1 VTPTD
6 SPLPFPDFVP
16 SRAWSGG
23 HRMTL
28 YAWARSR
35 PLPSLPEAEATY
47 FDTAEDARVLAHC
60 NWQPDRQAA
69 PALLLLHGLEGS
81 SLAHYMRGIA
91 DKAWR
96 AGFSV
101 VRLNQ
106 RNCCGTEHL
115 SRGLY
120 HSGLT
125 HDPQFLL
132 RHLIDRERVP
142 SVVVAGY
149 SLGGNLT
156 LKLAGDL
163 GSEAPPEL
171 KAVCAVSPT
180 MDLALCVDALERR
193 ANVLYQFNFMRNL
206 RSRMRRKAAF
216 FPDLYDV
223 GRLRGVW
230 TVRGFDDAFT
240 APMNGFGTATRY
252 YHEASSLRVI
262 ERSRV
267 PTLIVTAANDP
278 FVPPDQ
284 FLVPEVQD
292 NPHVRLVITSDG
304 GHCAFVSEPDAA
316 HDGYW
321 AEHAVV
327 QWARVHTGLQR

>member
-1 VTPTD
+1 
-6 SPLPFPDFVP
+6 
-16 SRAWSGG
+16 
-23 HRMTL
+23 MTV
-28 YAWARSR
+28 YAWARQR
-35 PLPSLPEAEATY
+35 ALPELPEPEACF
-47 FDTAEDARVLAHC
+47 FDTDTDARVLAHC
-60 NWQPDRQAA
+60 NWQPDRSSA

-106 RNCCGTEHL
+106 RNCCGTEAL

-125 HDPQFLL
+125 HDPLFLL
-132 RHLIDRERVP
+132 RHMIDVNRVP
-142 SVVVAGY
+142 AVVVAGY

-163 GSEAPPEL
+163 GTDVPSAL
-171 KAVCAVSPT
+171 RAVSAVSPT
-180 MDLALCVDALERR
+180 MDLAACVDALEQP

-206 RSRMRRKAAF
+206 RGRMKRKARL
-216 FPDLYDV
+216 FPDAYDL
-223 GRLRGVW
+223 GKLRGVW
-230 TVRGFDDAFT
+230 TVRRFDDAYT
-240 APMNGFGTATRY
+240 APLNGFGTASRY
-252 YHEASSLRVI
+252 YHEASSLRVVHRI
-262 ERSRV
+262 RV
-267 PTLIVTAANDP
+267 PTLILTAANDP

-284 FLVPEVQD
+284 FRRPEVTA
-292 NPHVRLVITSDG
+292 NPHVRVLITGDG
-304 GHCAFVSEPDAA
+304 GHCAFLSEPDPA

-327 QWARVHTGLQR
+327 QWARHHVGTV

>member
-171 KAVCAVSPT
+171 KADCAVSPT

>member
-1 VTPTD
+1 
-6 SPLPFPDFVP
+6 
-16 SRAWSGG
+16 
-23 HRMTL
+23 MTV

-35 PLPSLPEAEATY
+35 RLPALPDAEATY
-47 FDTAEDARVLAHC
+47 FDTAADARVLAHC
-60 NWQPDRQAA
+60 NWQPDRRSA

-106 RNCCGTEHL
+106 RNCGGTEHL

-132 RHLIDRERVP
+132 RHLIEHERVP

-156 LKLAGDL
+156 LNLAGDF

-206 RSRMRRKAAF
+206 RSRMKRKAAL
-216 FPDLYDV
+216 FPDLYDLA
-223 GRLRGVW
+223 RLRGVW
-230 TVRGFDDAFT
+230 TVRNRA
-240 APMNGFGTATRY
+240 
-252 YHEASSLRVI
+252 
-262 ERSRV
+262 RS
-267 PTLIVTAANDP
+267 
-278 FVPPDQ
+278 
-284 FLVPEVQD
+284 
-292 NPHVRLVITSDG
+292 
-304 GHCAFVSEPDAA
+304 
-316 HDGYW
+316 
-321 AEHAVV
+321 
-327 QWARVHTGLQR
+327 